1 MRLILP
7 LLLSLSLFSSLL
19 SNVPVATA
27 HATATALHAPKATQ
41 TFGKFLAHKA
51 PTHKAFVNPKQPP
64 SRWARELLKDPPK
77 VLPSTEPVTMHAL
90 RQSLSPAYLTS
101 TALTP
106 AATGT
111 PTVTRTS
118 ATSALMGTPATT
130 GTPAATTTPATTGTS
145 AVTATPTPTATPT
158 ATATPAATA
167 IPTATA
173 TPASPLH
180 LQSSDGRL
188 TVTIPPG
195 ALDASQ
201 ATLTSS
207 HVTVASALM
216 QSGVVLTINQL
227 VGHSIDNVDSLG
239 QYQFQFTDAQGHALS
254 GLRLHAP
261 LTIQYHYQ
269 PGEIQ
274 QMGLD
279 PGSLLLTWP
288 VEIRAA
294 LAANTPTT
302 GLVVPMLND
311 AATQTL
317 TAQVSTLGVVASV
330 ATGTVTNQAPP
341 KPLAASV
348 QPNTG
353 QLSYTYPIT
362 VAPGPNGTTP
372 TVQLVYSSAATN
384 GRHEP
389 TSPADSPGDGWGLSL
404 GSITATT
411 YPPAA
416 RPVAPGIS
424 SMASIMSAI
433 A

>member
-1 MRLILP
+1 MSSHPSDASVPPDRPHLYRPASLRSRFTPMRLILP

-51 PTHKAFVNPKQPP
+51 PTP
-64 SRWARELLKDPPK
+64 
-77 VLPSTEPVTMHAL
+77 
-90 RQSLSPAYLTS
+90 
-101 TALTP
+101 
-106 AATGT
+106 
-111 PTVTRTS
+111 
-118 ATSALMGTPATT
+118 PAT
-130 GTPAATTTPATTGTS
+130 PGTS
-145 AVTATPTPTATPT
+145 AVTATPPAPATPT

-311 AATQTL
+311 AAPQTL
-317 TAQVSTLGVVASV
+317 TAPVSTLGVVASV

-372 TVQLVYSSAATN
+372 TVQLVSSSAATN